1 MVRQVTETYRCH
13 ETYNGKSPKAVLA
26 LGFFL
31 LFNEKRSGRS
41 RGRPKGKLYIIRT
54 RCRMP

>member
-31 LFNEKRSGRS
+31 LFKKITLN
-41 RGRPKGKLYIIRT
+41 
-54 RCRMP
+54 